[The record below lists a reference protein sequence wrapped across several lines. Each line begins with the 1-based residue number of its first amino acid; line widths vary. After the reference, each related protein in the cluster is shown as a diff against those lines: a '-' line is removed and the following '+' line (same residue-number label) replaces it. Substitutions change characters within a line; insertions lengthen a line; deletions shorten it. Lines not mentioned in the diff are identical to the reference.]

1 MADAATVDTEF
12 VPVRSRDVYTVEI
25 DGEAVLLDERENRLH
40 LLNHSATLVWQCF
53 DGEVTVAGLA
63 RELSEELD
71 APYEPLLEETLAVV
85 RDLAGEGLLG

>member
-1 MADAATVDTEF
+1 VADAASVDGRF

-53 DGEVTVAGLA
+53 DGDVTVEGLA
-63 RELSEELD
+63 RELSEELG
-71 APYEPLLEETLAVV
+71 APYEPLLGETLTVV
-85 RDLAGEGLLG
+85 RDLADEGLLA